1 MAKEI
6 SSDNKLLKMLTHL
19 GLLKKKRKKRKS
31 KPALAKPVSYLQPN
45 LIGLP
50 PTRSVIVK
58 DTSDSHGRFES
69 RQEGIRQ
76 PPQIIYIRNADPVN
90 VMNPTK
96 EGYSIHDGDGV
107 ISSYTAPLRAQIPV
121 SSVGHL
127 SVGGGGGGGGSSY
140 HSHLEP
146 IIGSRQRFQ
155 EEVRTTF
162 DNVQPMPTRTSP
174 YPRRTAPPLPHDAL
188 PPTEELYTGK
198 RRGRPPGSKNKPK
211 DRGSDVRR
219 SDSETSDF
227 EDNSLLLAKPV
238 SSLQK
243 QHRMIIFA
251 PGHNPLAGPAKGKS
265 VS

>member
-1 MAKEI
+1 MAKELAKEKI
-6 SSDNKLLKMLTHL
+6 LKMLTHL
-19 GLLKKKRKKRKS
+19 GLLKKKRKKRKELTGYASKS

-50 PTRSVIVK
+50 PTKSVIVK

-76 PPQIIYIRNADPVN
+76 PPQIIYIRNTEPVKN
-90 VMNPTK
+90 VMNPTA
-96 EGYSIHDGDGV
+96 EGYSIYDGDGV

-127 SVGGGGGGGGSSY
+127 SVGGGGGGGSSY

-155 EEVRTTF
+155 EEERTTF
-162 DNVQPMPTRTSP
+162 DNVQPMPARTSP
-174 YPRRTAPPLPHDAL
+174 YPKRAAPPLPQDAL
-188 PPTEELYTGK
+188 PSTEALYTVK

-211 DRGSDVRR
+211 ERGSDVRR
-219 SDSETSDF
+219 SDPETSDF
-227 EDNSLLLAKPV
+227 EDNSL
-238 SSLQK
+238 LQK

-251 PGHNPLAGPAKGKS
+251 PGHNPLAGPAKGKLLS
-265 VS
+265 